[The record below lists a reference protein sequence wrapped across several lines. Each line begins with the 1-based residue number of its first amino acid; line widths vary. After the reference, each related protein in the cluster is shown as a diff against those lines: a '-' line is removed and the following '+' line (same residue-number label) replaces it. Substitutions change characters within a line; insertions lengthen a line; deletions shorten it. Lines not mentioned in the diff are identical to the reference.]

1 LRKSL
6 RNERLSGVR
15 IKRQKGLRRSM
26 EMQVRHN
33 ITLDED
39 VSRELDS
46 VAAELGEKK
55 SAIIEKALE
64 TYFDLLDLKLAK
76 KRLAD
81 LEKGSDQ
88 LLDSE
93 EVWKKLGI

>member
-1 LRKSL
+1 
-6 RNERLSGVR
+6 
-15 IKRQKGLRRSM
+15 M
-26 EMQVRHN
+26 RHN
-33 ITLDED
+33 ITLDAD
-39 VSRELDS
+39 VSNELDS
-46 VAAELGEKK
+46 VAEELGEKK

-64 TYFDLLDLKLAK
+64 TYFDLLDLNLAK

-81 LEKGSDQ
+81 LEKGRDR

>member
-1 LRKSL
+1 
-6 RNERLSGVR
+6 
-15 IKRQKGLRRSM
+15 M

-33 ITLDED
+33 ITLDAD
-39 VSRELDS
+39 VSNELDS
-46 VAAELGEKK
+46 VAEELGEKK

-64 TYFDLLDLKLAK
+64 AYFDLLDLRLAE

-81 LEKGSDQ
+81 LEQGRDR